1 MTKSPS
7 ATITPGSYFNV
18 GGAQCTTDIPFASHP
33 LRKRTP
39 TTSARFTSSKSKT
52 ADAPHFCNSVL
63 TWSRCSDRSS
73 PLSRTRARNRSILS
87 VMNCQLPTA
96 LSVPQWM
103 GHFKRLK
110 TKGLESSF
118 LLNHQEF
125 LISQDLT
132 SGFRATD
139 GRE

>member
-1 MTKSPS
+1 
-7 ATITPGSYFNV
+7 
-18 GGAQCTTDIPFASHP
+18 
-33 LRKRTP
+33 
-39 TTSARFTSSKSKT
+39 
-52 ADAPHFCNSVL
+52 
-63 TWSRCSDRSS
+63 
-73 PLSRTRARNRSILS
+73 
-87 VMNCQLPTA
+87 MNCQLPTA